1 MHSEPLSRRTF
12 LAASAGLAAYAT
24 RAAGARR
31 QPEMIKR
38 TIPDEDEQLP
48 VIGLGTWQTFDVGPT
63 EAERA
68 PLREVLKRF
77 HALGGRVIDTSPM
90 YARAEAVVGEL
101 TTELGINES
110 LFLATKVWTQGESA
124 GIHQIE
130 ASLYN
135 LKRQRLDLVQV
146 HNLLDVDTHFDTLE
160 EWQERGLIRYRGI
173 THYTASAYAEVEE
186 NLDEDDIEF
195 VQINYS
201 LLERQAE
208 LRILPEAADEEIGVI
223 INRPFAGGAAL
234 DKVKGKPLPDWAAEF
249 DCRTWPQF
257 LLKFIIAHPAV
268 TCVIPATSDLAH
280 LEDNMAA
287 GKGKLPDA
295 AMRERMARYFDTV

>member
-1 MHSEPLSRRTF
+1 MRSHSLSRRTF
-12 LAASAGLAAYAT
+12 LAASAGLAAYASG
-24 RAAGARR
+24 AAGLRG
-31 QPEMIKR
+31 QQDMLKR

-48 VIGLGTWQTFDVGPT
+48 VIGLGTWQTFDVGAS

-90 YARAEAVVGEL
+90 YARAEAVVGQL

-110 LFLATKVWTQGESA
+110 LFLATKVWTQGENA
-124 GIHQIE
+124 GIHQME
-130 ASLYN
+130 TSLYN
-135 LKRQRLDLVQV
+135 LKRPRLDLVQV

-173 THYTASAYAEVEE
+173 THYTSGAYEQVED

-208 LRILPEAADEEIGVI
+208 FRILPEAADEEIGVI
-223 INRPFAGGAAL
+223 INRPFAGGVAL
-234 DKVKGKPLPDWAAEF
+234 EKVKGKPLPEWAAEF
-249 DCRTWPQF
+249 DCRTWAQF
-257 LLKFIIAHPAV
+257 MLKWIIAHPAV
-268 TCVIPATSDLAH
+268 TCVIPATADPVH

-287 GKGKLPDA
+287 GRGRLPDP
-295 AMRERMARYFDTV
+295 AMRERMSRYFDSL